1 MIGRA
6 APDGLIVPVRL
17 TPKASRDAIEGL
29 REDASGGRVLAV
41 KVTAVPEKGKANAAL
56 EKLLAQDARRLG
68 AAGYT
73 VTDVR
78 GSGRGGTREGSWEAD
93 RSIDLK
99 RRSSTA
105 RRSRPICGP
114 GWRRRSRR

>member
-29 REDASGGRVLAV
+29 REDAAGGRVLAV

-56 EKLLAQDARRLG
+56 EKLLAKALG
-68 AAGYT
+68 VAGGRVE
-73 VTDVR
+73 VTGGLTSRNKDVLVR
-78 GSGRGGTREGSWEAD
+78 GDPAE
-93 RSIDLK
+93 I
-99 RRSSTA
+99 TA
-105 RRSRPICGP
+105 ALEKLIGEQ
-114 GWRRRSRR
+114 GV